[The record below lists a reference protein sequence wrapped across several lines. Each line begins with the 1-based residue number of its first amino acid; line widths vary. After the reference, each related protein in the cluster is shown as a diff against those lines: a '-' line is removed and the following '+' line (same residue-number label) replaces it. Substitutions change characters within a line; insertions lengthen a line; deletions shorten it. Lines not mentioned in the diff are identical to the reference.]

1 MRARWVGAEGLSRQS
16 RSSNQIGIWF
26 NCRLPV
32 ILDACS
38 YKVMENDK
46 YLSPLWQQPFIFP
59 HCHQAFPARLS
70 GGKSVSRYYIRV
82 KAGLGSCQLLHSQHS
97 WEERLG
103 EEV

>member
-1 MRARWVGAEGLSRQS
+1 M
-16 RSSNQIGIWF
+16 
-26 NCRLPV
+26 

-46 YLSPLWQQPFIFP
+46 YLSPLWQQAFIFP
-59 HCHQAFPARLS
+59 HCHQAFPAWLL